1 MMAEIICAGFGGQGV
16 LVAGMI
22 ITYAGMDE
30 GKNVTWFPSYG
41 AEMRGGT
48 ANCTVK
54 INKDE
59 IASPYSKK
67 LDILIALNEVS
78 INKFENQLKPGG
90 TLVVNSSL
98 VSENR
103 DYRDDINVVKVD
115 ATNIANELDNPR
127 GMNIVA
133 LGAMAKSTGLFDT
146 EYLKKSIDKFFADKG
161 KVNPKNA
168 LCFDRGVS
176 CV

>member
-1 MMAEIICAGFGGQGV
+1 MAEIICAGFGGQGV

-146 EYLKKSIDKFFADKG
+146 EYLRKSIDKFFADKG

>member
-1 MMAEIICAGFGGQGV
+1 MLFRSTKELFTTKVPPGF
-16 LVAGMI
+16 
-22 ITYAGMDE
+22 
-30 GKNVTWFPSYG
+30 
-41 AEMRGGT
+41 
-48 ANCTVK
+48 
-54 INKDE
+54 
-59 IASPYSKK
+59 
-67 LDILIALNEVS
+67 
-78 INKFENQLKPGG
+78 NKFENQLKPGG

>member
-1 MMAEIICAGFGGQGV
+1 MAEIICAGFGGQGV
-16 LVAGMI
+16 IVAGMI

>member
-1 MMAEIICAGFGGQGV
+1 MAEIICAGFGGQGV
-16 LVAGMI
+16 LVVGMI

>member
-1 MMAEIICAGFGGQGV
+1 MAEIICAGFGGQGV

-161 KVNPKNA
+161 KVNTKNA

>member
-1 MMAEIICAGFGGQGV
+1 
-16 LVAGMI
+16 
-22 ITYAGMDE
+22 MDE

>member
-1 MMAEIICAGFGGQGV
+1 MAEIICAGFGGQGV

-30 GKNVTWFPSYG
+30 GKNVTLFPSYG

>member
-1 MMAEIICAGFGGQGV
+1 MAEIICAGFGGQGV

-41 AEMRGGT
+41 AEMRGGP

-54 INKDE
+54 INKDG

-168 LCFDRGVS
+168 LCFDRVVS

>member
-1 MMAEIICAGFGGQGV
+1 MCWFWGQGV

>member
-1 MMAEIICAGFGGQGV
+1 MAEIICAGFGGQGV